1 MLSNQFIFYYTE
13 ERSFMPYINFSEDD
27 LYRANNADL
36 VSYLVGCGNHVK
48 RVGSTYQYIYTDGSG
63 THDSVTIHGGKWYDQ
78 KNQCGGY
85 AVKFLQEFL
94 GFSFQDSVLELLGGY
109 CSAQTVKPISRELSA
124 PIMKPFELPEPN
136 SDMRRVFAYLT
147 KQRFID
153 PQIISHFAH
162 EHKIYEDGKYH
173 NAVFVGMDE
182 NGAPKQASL
191 RSTISFG
198 KTFRLTVAGS
208 DTNYSFS
215 HFGSDEK
222 LFVFEAPIDMLSFI
236 TLYQKDWKDHSY
248 IAMNGIYESAVL
260 KALESHADLQ
270 SVYLCTDNDTGGIEA
285 AERLRDILHEHGYTN
300 IYRIAP
306 QQKDWNDSLKQL
318 HGAEYLPAVPHE
330 RKELYLQS
338 ISELNEI
345 KINTNRIA
353 NDLIAAYNS
362 ADRKRLA
369 EFSVA
374 ASEYFLKIAGEEFPL
389 EQMKNRLTNEYK
401 AYQDKGTA
409 ATKLGKLQNAMTA
422 GLEQLRKPSQTAAEL
437 KITARKLYDIANHA
451 LRLSTEETLV
461 QRTKQKEMPEEVP
474 SDEPLM
480 SMSG

>member
-1 MLSNQFIFYYTE
+1 
-13 ERSFMPYINFSEDD
+13 MPYINFSEDD
-27 LYRANNADL
+27 IYRANNADL
-36 VSYLVGCGNHVK
+36 VSYLSGCGGHVK
-48 RVGSTYQYIYTDGSG
+48 KVGSTYQYIYTDTSG
-63 THDSVTIHGGKWYDQ
+63 THDSVTIHGGKWYDH
-78 KNQCGGY
+78 KNQRGGY

-94 GFSFQDSVLELLGGY
+94 GFSFQDAVVELLGGH
-109 CSAQTVKPISRELSA
+109 CSAQTVSSPKAAPKPVV
-124 PIMKPFELPEPN
+124 KPFELPEPN

-182 NGAPKQASL
+182 NGVPKQASV
-191 RSTISFG
+191 RSTLSFG
-198 KTFRLTVAGS
+198 KTFRITVAGS

-215 HFGSDEK
+215 HFGNDGK

-236 TLYQKDWKDHSY
+236 TLYQKDWQQHSY
-248 IAMNGIYESAVL
+248 IAMNGVYESAVL

-285 AERLRDILHEHGYTN
+285 AERLRDILHEHGCTD
-300 IYRIAP
+300 IFRIAP
-306 QQKDWNDSLKQL
+306 QLKDWNESLKQL
-318 HGAEYLPAVPHE
+318 HGAEYLSAVPHE
-330 RKELYLQS
+330 RKELYLQNAATLS
-338 ISELNEI
+338 EI
-345 KINTNRIA
+345 KINPNRIA
-353 NDLIAAYNS
+353 ADLIAIYNS
-362 ADRKRLA
+362 ADRIRLA

-374 ASEYFLKIAGEEFPL
+374 ASEHFLKIAGEEFPL

-409 ATKLGKLQNAMTA
+409 ATKLGKLQSTMTA
-422 GLEQLRKPSQTAAEL
+422 GLEQLRKPSQTVEEL
-437 KITARKLYDIANHA
+437 KITARKLYDIADHA
-451 LRLSTEETLV
+451 LRLSTEETLT
-461 QRTKQKEMPEEVP
+461 QRAEQKETPEEVS

-480 SMSG
+480 SMSE

>member
-1 MLSNQFIFYYTE
+1 
-13 ERSFMPYINFSEDD
+13 MPYINFSEDD

-36 VSYLVGCGNHVK
+36 VSYLGGCGGHVK

-63 THDSVTIHGGKWYDQ
+63 THDSVTIHGGKWYDH
-78 KNQCGGY
+78 KNQRGGY

-94 GFSFQDSVLELLGGY
+94 GFSFQDAVVELLGGH
-109 CSAQTVKPISRELSA
+109 CSAQTVSSPRAA
-124 PIMKPFELPEPN
+124 PEPVVKPFELPEPN
-136 SDMRRVFAYLT
+136 SDMRRVFAYMT

-162 EHKIYEDGKYH
+162 EHKIYEEKKYH
-173 NAVFVGMDE
+173 NVVFVGTDE
-182 NGAPKQASL
+182 NGTSKQASV

-215 HFGSDEK
+215 NFGNDEK

-248 IAMNGIYESAVL
+248 IAMNGVYESAVL
-260 KALESHADLQ
+260 KALESHSDLQ

-285 AERLRDILHEHGYTN
+285 AERLRDILAEKGYTDL
-300 IYRIAP
+300 YRIAP
-306 QQKDWNDSLKQL
+306 QQKDWNESLKQL

-330 RKELYLQS
+330 RKELYLQNVA
-338 ISELNEI
+338 ELNDV
-345 KINTNRIA
+345 KINPNRIA
-353 NDLIAAYNS
+353 ADLIAAYNS
-362 ADRKRLA
+362 ADRIRLA

-374 ASEYFLKIAGEEFPL
+374 ASEHFLKIAGEVFPL
-389 EQMKNRLTNEYK
+389 DKMKNRLAAEYK
-401 AYQDKGTA
+401 CYQDKGSISV
-409 ATKLGKLQNAMTA
+409 KLGKLQGAITA

-437 KITARKLYDIANHA
+437 KITARKLYDIADHA

-461 QRTKQKEMPEEVP
+461 QRAEQKETSEEAP
-474 SDEPLM
+474 SDEPFQM